1 MVSHVAFC
9 KRFINRVNL
18 SVINFIHILLSI
30 LVPKRVVI
38 GCLTYGLISNL
49 LAFTFDTI
57 NMPLTIVLHILDTS
71 LRVYCIVCFE
81 TGGITLITN
90 LALVLLGKAFNMSH

>member
-90 LALVLLGKAFNMSH
+90 LALVLLGTAFNMSH